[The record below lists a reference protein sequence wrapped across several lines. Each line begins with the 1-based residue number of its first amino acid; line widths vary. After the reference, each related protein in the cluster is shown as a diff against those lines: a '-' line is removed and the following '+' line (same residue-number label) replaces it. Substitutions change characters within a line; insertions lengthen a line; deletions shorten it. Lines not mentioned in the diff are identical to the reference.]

1 LNSSQAPEEVL
12 LEEVNSGPAFMEVSS
27 LDDETQVEVQDELEN
42 DHKNIGD
49 DDISK
54 NKVLDLDVRLSDSD
68 ILREE
73 TSENNSEIKIVI
85 NDPVTNNANESDSN
99 IKTDEV
105 CDATDDPFD
114 TSDCEGGPT
123 TDLASL
129 EKQNA
134 ELLCETEGQKNVI
147 ELIRTELTKK
157 DEDLVQVQEQLAS
170 LKETSERNYRLLQ
183 NEMNKKVGELK
194 KAFEIANRDK
204 ESMVMK
210 YALGEKDIMVAKRGK
225 EEAEKR
231 LKENMKDKE
240 SLQYKIKTLSTERTR
255 LQALCDNRMQETIA
269 AKKESDKWK
278 EEVKIQEAKASCASS
293 RLKAE
298 VDAHREVRENLDSTA
313 SQLSEV
319 RTEMEKIKS
328 ECSEIVSR
336 HKAEE
341 DSIKKRGE
349 MSEKEQSV
357 KLMIDSAAATE
368 LEALRG
374 RMKVVVEEN
383 NDLSVRVQAS
393 EKERLTYASNLSE
406 LKETANKQRTE
417 IVDLYAKCAELES
430 VKLQLQRETE
440 KCAAREVEVERL
452 RAEALELQA
461 DMAVCRKKEA
471 ELLEFTQKLT
481 DKNVTLQ
488 SDFTSVS
495 ARAATLEE
503 EHSRLA
509 AGSSRTEAS
518 LAEATVKLEVESSRR
533 REETELLAAKLAEQ
547 TRKAEQAE
555 IQVIDAKNE
564 VDVLKRRHA
573 GSQRELTRELAQCRK
588 RLDQLDSEGRRDL
601 SPLGSRT
608 SSSSSLHREDTSPQA
623 NHHNSSPQVN
633 HHNSSPQVNHLSVN
647 GERKERRESSD
658 SHHELIGVIQQMP
671 DTQTL
676 VEKIVKLQRA
686 CARRQ
691 EKLDFF
697 EEHVQ
702 QLLEEIK
709 KKNKVITHY
718 VLSLETGALVSE
730 ESDLHKVAM
739 AHHSGIMSSVYSSK
753 PSDSNITLELS
764 LEINKKLQAVLE
776 DTLLKNITL
785 KENMN
790 TLGGEIAKMAM
801 EKNGPK
807 LK

>member
-1 LNSSQAPEEVL
+1 MKTNQGSDEDPIEKEDVAAL
-12 LEEVNSGPAFMEVSS
+12 LDVES
-27 LDDETQVEVQDELEN
+27 LDDIKQLDIDQTLEKDE
-42 DHKNIGD
+42 KGIGD
-49 DDISK
+49 EDVNDGED
-54 NKVLDLDVRLSDSD
+54 LGLDVRLPAD
-68 ILREE
+68 IID
-73 TSENNSEIKIVI
+73 NSEVVQETLNESSERHDEVKIVI
-85 NDPVTNNANESDSN
+85 NDIVCNDAFKLESNDKSDN
-99 IKTDEV
+99 INSDVSADT
-105 CDATDDPFD
+105 FD
-114 TSDCEGGPT
+114 TSDCEDGDT
-123 TDLASL
+123 NLASL
-129 EKQNA
+129 EKQNTG
-134 ELLCETEGQKNVI
+134 LLCENEDQRKVI

-157 DEDLVQVQEQLAS
+157 DEDLVKVQEQLAD

-194 KAFEIANRDK
+194 KAFEVANRDK

-210 YALGEKDIMVAKRGK
+210 YALGEKDILVARKGK

-231 LKENMKDKE
+231 LKESNKDKE
-240 SLQYKIKTLSTERTR
+240 GFQYKIKTLSTERTR

-269 AKKESDKWK
+269 AKKEADKWK
-278 EEVKIQEAKASCASS
+278 EEVKVQESKASCSSS

-298 VDAHREVRENLDSTA
+298 VDVHRETRENLDSA
-313 SQLSEV
+313 VSQLSEV
-319 RTEMEKIKS
+319 RGEMEKIKT
-328 ECSEIVSR
+328 ECSDIVTR

-341 DSIKKRGE
+341 ETIKKRGE

-374 RMKVVVEEN
+374 RMKSVVEEN
-383 NDLSVRVQAS
+383 NDLSVRVQAA
-393 EKERLTYASNLSE
+393 EKERLSYASNLSQ

-430 VKLQLQRETE
+430 VKLQLDREAE
-440 KCAAREVEVERL
+440 KCAAREAEVERL
-452 RAEALELQA
+452 RGEAADLQA
-461 DMAVCRKKEA
+461 DMAACRKKEA

-488 SDFTSVS
+488 SDFTSVA
-495 ARAATLEE
+495 ARAAALEE
-503 EHSRLA
+503 EHSRLV
-509 AGSSRTEAS
+509 AGCSRAEAS
-518 LAEATVKLEVESSRR
+518 LAEVTAQLEVETCRR
-533 REETELLAAKLAEQ
+533 TEEVEILTAKLAEQ
-547 TRKAEQAE
+547 SRAAEQAA
-555 IQVIDAKNE
+555 IQVVDARND
-564 VDVLKRRHA
+564 VDVLKRRHTA
-573 GSQRELTRELAQCRK
+573 SQRELTRELAHCKK
-588 RLDQLDSEGRRDL
+588 RLDQLDTGVGGKEL

-608 SSSSSLHREDTSPQA
+608 SSSSSLHREETSPQA
-623 NHHNSSPQVN
+623 NHLV
-633 HHNSSPQVNHLSVN
+633 VN
-647 GERKERRESSD
+647 GEKERKERRESSE
-658 SHHELIGVIQQMP
+658 SHHNELIGVMP

-702 QLLEEIK
+702 QLLGEIK

-718 VLSLETGALVSE
+718 VLSLESGALVSE
-730 ESDLHKVAM
+730 ESDLHKVTM
-739 AHHSGIMSSVYSSK
+739 AHQGGIMSSVYSSK

>member
-1 LNSSQAPEEVL
+1 LDTNQGSDEDL
-12 LEEVNSGPAFMEVSS
+12 LEKDDEVAAILDVVS
-27 LDDETQVEVQDELEN
+27 LDNNEQLDIDDKLEN
-42 DHKNIGD
+42 DKKGIGD
-49 DDISK
+49 EDISDD
-54 NKVLDLDVRLSDSD
+54 LGLDVRLPESIS
-68 ILREE
+68 IGNSKVTQEE
-73 TSENNSEIKIVI
+73 TLNESLENHEVKIVI
-85 NDPVTNNANESDSN
+85 NDL
-99 IKTDEV
+99 V
-105 CDATDDPFD
+105 CKDAINPECDVSGDVFD
-114 TSDCEGGPT
+114 TSDCE
-123 TDLASL
+123 DNANLASL
-129 EKQNA
+129 ENQNTV
-134 ELLCETEGQKNVI
+134 LLCENEDQRKVI

-157 DEDLVQVQEQLAS
+157 DDDLVKVQEQLAN
-170 LKETSERNYRLLQ
+170 LKETSERNFRLLQ

-210 YALGEKDIMVAKRGK
+210 YALGEKDILVARKGK

-231 LKENMKDKE
+231 LKEANKDKE
-240 SLQYKIKTLSTERTR
+240 GFQYKIKTLSTERTR

-278 EEVKIQEAKASCASS
+278 EEVKVQESKASSASS

-298 VDAHREVRENLDSTA
+298 VDVHRETRETLDSTA

-319 RTEMEKIKS
+319 RGEIDKIKT
-328 ECSEIVSR
+328 ECSDIVNR

-341 DSIKKRGE
+341 ETIKKRGE
-349 MSEKEQSV
+349 MTEKEQSV

-374 RMKVVVEEN
+374 RMKNVVEEN
-383 NDLSVRVQAS
+383 NDLSVRVQAA
-393 EKERLTYASNLSE
+393 EKERLSYASNLSE
-406 LKETANKQRTE
+406 LKETVNKQRTE

-430 VKLQLQRETE
+430 VKLQLQAEAE
-440 KCAAREVEVERL
+440 KCAAREAEVERL
-452 RAEALELQA
+452 RGEAGELQA
-461 DMAVCRKKEA
+461 DMVNCRKKEA

-488 SDFTSVS
+488 SDFTSVA
-495 ARAATLEE
+495 ARAAGLEE

-509 AGSSRTEAS
+509 LGCSRAEAS
-518 LAEATVKLEVESSRR
+518 LAEVTAKLEVETSRR
-533 REETELLAAKLAEQ
+533 REEIELLTGKLAEQ
-547 TRKAEQAE
+547 TRTAEQAN
-555 IQVIDAKNE
+555 IQVVDARNE
-564 VDVLKRRHA
+564 VDVLKRRHTA
-573 GSQRELTRELAQCRK
+573 SQRELTRELSHCKK
-588 RLDQLDSEGRRDL
+588 RLDQLDSVGVGGGKDL
-601 SPLGSRT
+601 SVSPLGSRT
-608 SSSSSLHREDTSPQA
+608 SSSSSLHREETSPQA
-623 NHHNSSPQVN
+623 NH
-633 HHNSSPQVNHLSVN
+633 LIVN
-647 GERKERRESSD
+647 GEKERKERRESSE
-658 SHHELIGVIQQMP
+658 SHHNELIGVMP

-702 QLLEEIK
+702 QLLVEIK

-718 VLSLETGALVSE
+718 VLSLESGALVSE

-739 AHHSGIMSSVYSSK
+739 VHQGGIMSSVYSSK

-807 LK
+807 FK